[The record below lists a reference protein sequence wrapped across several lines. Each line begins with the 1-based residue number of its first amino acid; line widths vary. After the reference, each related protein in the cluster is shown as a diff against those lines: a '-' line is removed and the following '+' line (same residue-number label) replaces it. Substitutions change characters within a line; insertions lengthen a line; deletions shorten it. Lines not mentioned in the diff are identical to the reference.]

1 MASGLTIS
9 NLLYGILAGMK
20 EGIDALSQTGPSEG
34 QRMNKNSYLPFT
46 RNAWPLEQHSQA
58 APISQMIL

>member
-46 RNAWPLEQHSQA
+46 RNAWGPWNSIHKQRLYHR
-58 APISQMIL
+58 

>member
-9 NLLYGILAGMK
+9 NLMYGILAGMK

-34 QRMNKNSYLPFT
+34 QRMNK
-46 RNAWPLEQHSQA
+46 QH
-58 APISQMIL
+58 